1 MERSLIMES
10 SDLISRCKAIS
21 AFKQF
26 CKECDGGEACGEC
39 KIVDMVQVLKGVTP
53 EVFSLDITVQRPD
66 NLGRIILPKKFRA
79 ALNIRQGAALEFM
92 LDERHGVIIIQEYKL
107 DEGRNANDHPVQHP
121 RR

>member
-1 MERSLIMES
+1 
-10 SDLISRCKAIS
+10 
-21 AFKQF
+21 
-26 CKECDGGEACGEC
+26 
-39 KIVDMVQVLKGVTP
+39 MVQVLKGVTP

-79 ALNIRQGAALEFM
+79 ALNIRQGATLEFM
-92 LDERHGVIIIQEYKL
+92 LDERHGVIIIQEHKL